1 MGREHRLAFIFPGQ
15 GTIPRILP
23 PPSALGTRLFDQAVQ
38 AGLRLQ
44 DWIEEGDEDRLRR
57 TQVAQPAILIDSL
70 IKERRLR
77 ERGIVPTVVAGHS
90 LGEYTALVSASVLH
104 PEEALSVVIE
114 RGRLMES
121 IPGGMAAIVKLP
133 LDRVEAVC
141 CQGGSQVSV
150 ANVNGPAQVVISGE
164 EQALL
169 AAMASAAEA
178 GGRAIRL
185 HVSGPFHS
193 PFMEGAQQE
202 LAPRIES
209 LPFSV
214 PRIPVISSVSGKV
227 ESDLRRL
234 KGLLLT
240 QITACVSWVDVVET
254 LVQMKVSCAV
264 EVGPGKILTGLGKRI
279 TSQVRFVT
287 FEEAF
292 DGAI

>member
-133 LDRVEAVC
+133 LDRVEAIC
-141 CQGGSQVSV
+141 RQGGSQVSV

-169 AAMASAAEA
+169 AAMASAEEA

-292 DGAI
+292 DGAV

>member
-1 MGREHRLAFIFPGQ
+1 M
-15 GTIPRILP
+15 
-23 PPSALGTRLFDQAVQ
+23 
-38 AGLRLQ
+38 
-44 DWIEEGDEDRLRR
+44 
-57 TQVAQPAILIDSL
+57 
-70 IKERRLR
+70 
-77 ERGIVPTVVAGHS
+77 
-90 LGEYTALVSASVLH
+90 
-104 PEEALSVVIE
+104 VIE

-133 LDRVEAVC
+133 LDRVEAIC
-141 CQGGSQVSV
+141 RQGGSQVSV

-169 AAMASAAEA
+169 AAMASAEEA

-240 QITACVSWVDVVET
+240 QITACVSWVDVVEA

-287 FEEAF
+287 FEEAL

>member
-169 AAMASAAEA
+169 AAMASAEEA

-240 QITACVSWVDVVET
+240 QITACVSWVDVVEA

-287 FEEAF
+287 FEEAL

>member
-23 PPSALGTRLFDQAVQ
+23 PPSAFGTHLFDQAMQ

-44 DWIEEGDEDRLRR
+44 DWIEEGDEDRLQR

-70 IKERRLR
+70 IKERRLC

-90 LGEYTALVSASVLH
+90 LGEYASLVSAGVVSAQ
-104 PEEALSVVIE
+104 EALSVVIE

-133 LDRVEAVC
+133 LDRVEAIC
-141 CQGGSQVSV
+141 CQSGSQVSV

-169 AAMASAAEA
+169 AAMASAEKA

-193 PFMEGAQQE
+193 PLMKGAQQE

-209 LPFSV
+209 LPFSG
-214 PRIPVISSVSGKV
+214 PKIPVISSVSGKV
-227 ESDLRRL
+227 ESDLRKL

-240 QITACVSWVDVVET
+240 QITACVSWVDVVEA

-287 FEEAF
+287 FEEAL
-292 DGAI
+292 DGAV

>member
-15 GTIPRILP
+15 GTIPRILSL
-23 PPSALGTRLFDQAVQ
+23 PSALGTRLFDQAVQ

-90 LGEYTALVSASVLH
+90 LGEYAALVSAGVVSAQ
-104 PEEALSVVIE
+104 EALSVVIE

-133 LDRVEAVC
+133 FDRVEAIC
-141 CQGGSQVSV
+141 CQSGSQVSV

-169 AAMASAAEA
+169 AAMALAEEA

-240 QITACVSWVDVVET
+240 QITACVSWVDVVEA

-287 FEEAF
+287 FEEAL
-292 DGAI
+292 DGAV

>member
-141 CQGGSQVSV
+141 RQGGSQVSV

-169 AAMASAAEA
+169 AAMASAEEA

-240 QITACVSWVDVVET
+240 QITACVSWVDVVEA

>member
-90 LGEYTALVSASVLH
+90 LGEYTALVSAGVVSAQ
-104 PEEALSVVIE
+104 EALSVVIE

-133 LDRVEAVC
+133 LDRVEAIC
-141 CQGGSQVSV
+141 CQSGSLVSV
-150 ANVNGPAQVVISGE
+150 ANVNGPTQVVISGE

-169 AAMASAAEA
+169 AAMASAEEA

-240 QITACVSWVDVVET
+240 QITACVSWVDVVEA

-287 FEEAF
+287 FEEAL
-292 DGAI
+292 DGAV

>member
-15 GTIPRILP
+15 GTIPRILSL
-23 PPSALGTRLFDQAVQ
+23 PSALGTRLFDQAVQ

-44 DWIEEGDEDRLRR
+44 DWIEEGDEDRLRQ

-70 IKERRLR
+70 IKEGRLR

-90 LGEYTALVSASVLH
+90 LGEYAALVSAGVVSAQ
-104 PEEALSVVIE
+104 EALSVVIE

-133 LDRVEAVC
+133 LDRVEAIC
-141 CQGGSQVSV
+141 RQGGSQVSV

-169 AAMASAAEA
+169 AAMALAEEA

-240 QITACVSWVDVVET
+240 QITACVSWVDVVEA

-287 FEEAF
+287 FEEAL
-292 DGAI
+292 DGAV

>member
-70 IKERRLR
+70 IKEGRLR

-121 IPGGMAAIVKLP
+121 ISGGMAAIVKLP
-133 LDRVEAVC
+133 LDRVEAIC
-141 CQGGSQVSV
+141 RQGGSQVSV

-169 AAMASAAEA
+169 AAMASAEEA

-185 HVSGPFHS
+185 HVSSPFHS

-240 QITACVSWVDVVET
+240 QITACVSWVDVVEA

-287 FEEAF
+287 FEEAL

>member
-1 MGREHRLAFIFPGQ
+1 
-15 GTIPRILP
+15 
-23 PPSALGTRLFDQAVQ
+23 
-38 AGLRLQ
+38 
-44 DWIEEGDEDRLRR
+44 LRR

-169 AAMASAAEA
+169 AAMASAEEA

-209 LPFSV
+209 LPFSA

>member
-133 LDRVEAVC
+133 LDRVEAIC
-141 CQGGSQVSV
+141 RQGGSQVSV

-169 AAMASAAEA
+169 AAMASAEEA

-240 QITACVSWVDVVET
+240 QITACVSWVDVVEA

-287 FEEAF
+287 FEEAL

>member
-169 AAMASAAEA
+169 AAMASAEEA

-209 LPFSV
+209 LPFSA

-287 FEEAF
+287 FEEAL

>member
-169 AAMASAAEA
+169 AAMASAEEA

-209 LPFSV
+209 LPFSA

>member
-1 MGREHRLAFIFPGQ
+1 
-15 GTIPRILP
+15 
-23 PPSALGTRLFDQAVQ
+23 
-38 AGLRLQ
+38 
-44 DWIEEGDEDRLRR
+44 
-57 TQVAQPAILIDSL
+57 AILIDSL
-70 IKERRLR
+70 IKEGRLR

-90 LGEYTALVSASVLH
+90 LGEYAALVSAGVVSAQ
-104 PEEALSVVIE
+104 EALSVVIE

-133 LDRVEAVC
+133 LDRVEAIC
-141 CQGGSQVSV
+141 RQGGSQVSV

-169 AAMASAAEA
+169 AAMALAEEA

-240 QITACVSWVDVVET
+240 QITACVSWVDVVEA

-287 FEEAF
+287 FEEAL
-292 DGAI
+292 DGAV

>member
-141 CQGGSQVSV
+141 RQGGSQVSV

-169 AAMASAAEA
+169 AAMASAEEA

>member
-44 DWIEEGDEDRLRR
+44 NWIEEGDEDRLRR

-169 AAMASAAEA
+169 AAMASAEEA

-214 PRIPVISSVSGKV
+214 PRIPVIFSVSGKV